1 MKPSQVTDL
10 RDFVALLETRNE
22 LRRVG
27 VEVDSHLE
35 IAAITNR
42 VCKGAAG
49 GRALYFERVRGYR
62 LPVLTNLFGSLQ
74 RTCWAV
80 GTTKPDFLYRRL
92 ADALAR
98 FSGSAEQ
105 RLRQLLSETFWQP
118 RPVFQAPC
126 QEVVQ
131 EKPDLDGLPALHCWP
146 GDGGRFLT
154 QPLVFSRDPDGGGN
168 CGMYR
173 MQLIGSREVTVRWRP
188 GSGGAGHQA
197 AWNRRGKPMPVAVAL
212 GGDPAMVFA
221 ATTALPDDTDEL
233 ALAGLLRHRASHVV
247 SCLTVP
253 LQVPAEAEIIIE
265 GLVEPGASHREGPFG
280 NHRGCYDS
288 TGSASLL
295 RVTALTHRRNPLF
308 PATVA
313 GPPPMESGYLAKLG
327 EALLLALLQVDFP
340 QITAINM
347 PTETIFHGVALF
359 AVTREPGFAMAE
371 LARSL
376 WRLKPFCQ
384 SRLLVFFDDQTDVAN
399 ARDCFWRAVN
409 RIDPQRD
416 LLRDGDRLAM
426 DATRLAGPAVVTD
439 AATRQLLERRWK
451 DYGLDDQDCP

>member
-1 MKPSQVTDL
+1 MEPSQVSDL
-10 RDFVALLETRNE
+10 RDFLALLEARND

-35 IAAITNR
+35 VAAITDR

-49 GRALYFERVRGYR
+49 GRALYFERVRGYH
-62 LPVLTNLFGSLQ
+62 LPVLTNLFGSLR

-80 GTTKPDFLYRRL
+80 GLAKPELLRRRL
-92 ADALAR
+92 ADELAR
-98 FSGSAEQ
+98 FTGSGEQ
-105 RLRQLLSETFWQP
+105 RLRRLLSEAAWQP
-118 RPVFQAPC
+118 SSVLEAPC

-131 EKPDLDGLPALHCWP
+131 EVPNLDGLPALHCWP

-173 MQLIGSREVTVRWRP
+173 VQLYGPREATVRWRP
-188 GSGGAGHQA
+188 GSGGFRHQA
-197 AWNRRGKPMPVAVAL
+197 AWSRQGKPMPVAIAL
-212 GGDPAMVFA
+212 GGDPAVVFA

-233 ALAGLLRHRASHVV
+233 ALAGLLRHRPANVV

-253 LQVPAEAEIIIE
+253 LQVPAEAEIVIE
-265 GLVEPGASHREGPFG
+265 GLVDPGVCRPEGPFG

-288 TGSASLL
+288 AGPAPLL

-327 EALLLALLQVDFP
+327 ESLLLALLQLDFP

-347 PTETIFHGVALF
+347 PAETIFHGVALL
-359 AVTREPGFAMAE
+359 AVTRTPGFTVAD

-384 SRLLVFFDDQTDVAN
+384 SRLLVFFDDQTDVNN
-399 ARDCFWRAVN
+399 ARACFWRAVN
-409 RIDPQRD
+409 RVDPQRD
-416 LLRDGDRLAM
+416 LLRDGERLAI
-426 DATRLAGPAVVTD
+426 DATRLAGPAAGAGRST
-439 AATRQLLERRWK
+439 QSLLRRRWK
-451 DYGLDDQDCP
+451 EYGLED